1 MLITGLVPNS
11 LTLIFCTNSRGT
23 VFIFLNFFDK
33 IVQLR
38 ASSFFCTKT
47 KQTVSVIV
55 EIS

>member
-1 MLITGLVPNS
+1 MLFTGLVPNS

-38 ASSFFCTKT
+38 ASSFFLY
-47 KQTVSVIV
+47 QNQVSVIV
-55 EIS
+55 EIL